1 MAALPP
7 AGAALAGRRGSAH
20 ERGGIRDCDVG
31 SSLQREGLEKYVS
44 VQVSDQHQNIVLYN
58 YRSRV
63 GSPPEKSQVS
73 EIVR

>member
-31 SSLQREGLEKYVS
+31 SSLQREGLEKYVYS
-44 VQVSDQHQNIVLYN
+44 VQVT
-58 YRSRV
+58 
-63 GSPPEKSQVS
+63 E
-73 EIVR
+73 